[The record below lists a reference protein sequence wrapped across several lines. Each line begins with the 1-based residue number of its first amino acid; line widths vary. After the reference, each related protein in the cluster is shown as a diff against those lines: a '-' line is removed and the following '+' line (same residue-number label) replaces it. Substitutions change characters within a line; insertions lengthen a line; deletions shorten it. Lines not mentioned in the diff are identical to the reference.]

1 MPLRSKAINDWLL
14 DPAWAKAKFIGLSAT
29 PWARGMGLVWQAL
42 VTPVTITELIQDEFL
57 CQFRVLAP
65 PGPDLAGVR
74 TTAGDFN
81 ERDLSAA
88 CDKLKLVGNIIDTW
102 QLRANGLPTLCYGV
116 DRKHA
121 QHLDERFREAGITCE
136 YIDCDTPMF
145 EREEIFERFRKAETT
160 VICNV
165 ATLDTG
171 IDL

>member
-1 MPLRSKAINDWLL
+1 
-14 DPAWAKAKFIGLSAT
+14 
-29 PWARGMGLVWQAL
+29 MGLVWQAL